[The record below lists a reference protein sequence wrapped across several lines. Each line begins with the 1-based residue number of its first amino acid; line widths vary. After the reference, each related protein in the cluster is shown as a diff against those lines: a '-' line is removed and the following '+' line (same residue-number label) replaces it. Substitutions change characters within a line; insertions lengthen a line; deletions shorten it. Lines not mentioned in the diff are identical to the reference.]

1 MTRLIPIAIL
11 QSAVLALAQV
21 LLKFALAGFGKWQWS
36 WQFVKSQL
44 TNWYWL
50 GCGVMFTGATVLW
63 MYMLKRFPFS
73 QAYPMSCLSY
83 VFGMIAAI
91 PPLPGRAKISVT
103 AGFSFSFLIMACSRP
118 PEPTTNSFIVF
129 LLNGGTNAF
138 S

>member
-1 MTRLIPIAIL
+1 MTRLIPIAII

-21 LLKFALAGFGKWQWS
+21 MLKFALAGFGKWQWS
-36 WQFVKSQL
+36 WQFVKGQL

-83 VFGMIAAI
+83 VFGMIAAMVFFQEQI
-91 PPLPGRAKISVT
+91 PLTRWLGIL
-103 AGFSFSFLIMACSRP
+103 LILCGCILIAR
-118 PEPTTNSFIVF
+118 
-129 LLNGGTNAF
+129 
-138 S
+138 